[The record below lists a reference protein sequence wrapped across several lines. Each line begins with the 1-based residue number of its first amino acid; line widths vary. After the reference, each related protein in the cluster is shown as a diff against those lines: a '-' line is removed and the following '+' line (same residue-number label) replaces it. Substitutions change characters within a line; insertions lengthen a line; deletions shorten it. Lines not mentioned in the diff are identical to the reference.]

1 MQATASF
8 SKLFLSRLLHQYPA
22 ALDRE
27 GISGKR
33 VAQRL
38 AELSRIGLTNKQGS
52 NRMSFSDEERAAKE
66 LIKIWMKEAG
76 LSIYE
81 DGAGNVFGMLYGKDQ
96 SQSIMS
102 GSHVDS
108 VPNGGHFD
116 GPLGVLA
123 ALEVA
128 QAWKETGYVPETN
141 YEVVIFTDEEGA
153 RFNGGLTGSRAMA
166 GEVDMAKQVKLTDY
180 NGTPFEEVLKQHG
193 LSLKNF
199 SESKR
204 SLDKIKAYVEV
215 HIEQG
220 KQLEERNL
228 STGVVTGIA
237 GPSWLTITFKGDAGH
252 AGNTPMI
259 GRKDPLVA
267 AGEFVLRLKDIPGQI
282 SSSGVATVGKLEVSP
297 NGVNV
302 IPGQVKLTA
311 DIRDIDMELKDRIVE
326 KARELIT
333 EIEEKH
339 GIKIN
344 VQETLNVTPVK
355 LSDTMQK
362 IAAESTAYVTG
373 KEAFHLPSGAG
384 HDAMVMGRYV
394 PTAMLFT
401 NSKDGVSHN
410 PKEWSSLEH
419 CVETIHVLKHM
430 LEKID
435 QSDRSELE

>member
-8 SKLFLSRLLHQYPA
+8 SKLFLSRLMHQYPTT
-22 ALDRE
+22 LDRD
-27 GISGKR
+27 GVSGKR
-33 VAQRL
+33 VATRL
-38 AELSRIGLTNKQGS
+38 AELSKIGLTDEDGS
-52 NRMSFSDEERAAKE
+52 YRMSFSDEERAAKE
-66 LIKIWMKEAG
+66 LVKVWMKEAG

-81 DGAGNVFGMLYGKDQ
+81 DGAGNVFGSLQGKDQ
-96 SQSIMS
+96 EQSILS
-102 GSHVDS
+102 GSHLDS

-128 QAWKETGYVPETN
+128 QAWQETGYIPQTN
-141 YEVVIFTDEEGA
+141 FEVVIFTDEEGA

-166 GEVDMAKQVKLTDY
+166 GEIDMATQVKLVDY
-180 NGTPFEEVLKQHG
+180 QGKPFEQVLKEH
-193 LSLKNF
+193 SLTLKGF
-199 SESKR
+199 SGSKR
-204 SLDKIKAYVEV
+204 SLDKVKAYVEV

-237 GPSWLTITFKGDAGH
+237 GPSWLTITFKGKAGH

-267 AGEFVLRLKDIPGQI
+267 AGEFTFRLKDIPGQV

-302 IPGQVKLTA
+302 IPGEVKLTA
-311 DIRDIDMELKDRIVE
+311 DLRDIDEQWKQQIVE
-326 KARELIT
+326 QVKYLIK
-333 EIEEKH
+333 EIEDKH
-339 GIKIN
+339 GIEVD

-355 LSDTMQK
+355 LPGKMQE
-362 IAAESTAYVTG
+362 IVAEATEQATG
-373 KEAFHLPSGAG
+373 KKAFHLPSGAG
-384 HDAMVMGRYV
+384 HDAMVLGRHV

-419 CVETIHVLKHM
+419 CVETIHALKKT
-430 LEKID
+430 LESID
-435 QSDRSELE
+435 QKDRSELI